1 MSEDQPQQVTI
12 KINTNIK
19 TDSQIFWEKYNEL
32 YEQSGKGAFLD
43 YILSNKKYIVNHLD
57 EFDNEKMAR
66 ILELFIIYRLLDEFK
81 KLAFT
86 LKKMLHADD
95 LYEIMYPLFTYSDDV
110 EVHVII
116 NNVLEIYN
124 TNILLDKISEL
135 EFALRSIKTEQ
146 NICYNQLEKDRQS
159 ISNIMLRIEFLEK
172 KMYSNNTNNNTNNN
186 K

>member
-1 MSEDQPQQVTI
+1 M
-12 KINTNIK
+12 
-19 TDSQIFWEKYNEL
+19 

-57 EFDNEKMAR
+57 EFDNEKLAR
-66 ILELFIIYRLLDEFK
+66 ILELFITYRLLDEFK

-86 LKKMLHADD
+86 LKKILHADD
-95 LYEIMYPLFTYSDDV
+95 LYEIMYPLFNYSDDV
-110 EVHVII
+110 EFHVII
-116 NNVLEIYN
+116 NNVLDIYN

-135 EFALRSIKTEQ
+135 EITIKNIKTEQ
-146 NICYNQLEKDRQS
+146 NICYNQLDKDRQT

-172 KMYSNNTNNNTNNN
+172 KIYYNTINNNNTTNN